1 MNWNNVITISY
12 DWIVSC
18 CSYEL
23 VWWPHWNGLYFN
35 KSWFFFFCFEGYLV
49 FSNLISEV
57 KLYKLFLILLYL
69 GLYVDTNSYFTRKLS
84 SEYSRCPLVLF
95 ICRCQTVEMARLWMV
110 WPVIGVFKCIFI
122 LSIILIIN
130 IIINRDA

>member
-1 MNWNNVITISY
+1 MNWNNVMLKISY

-23 VWWPHWNGLYFN
+23 VWWTHWNGLYLI
-35 KSWFFFFCFEGYLV
+35 SRDYFFCFEGYLV
-49 FSNLISEV
+49 FSNLISDV

-69 GLYVDTNSYFTRKLS
+69 RLYVDTNSYFTRKLS

-95 ICRCQTVEMARLWMV
+95 ICRSQTVEMARLWMV

-122 LSIILIIN
+122 LSIIVIIN
-130 IIINRDA
+130 IIIKRDA